1 MSLAM
6 DSVVVSLGGS
16 VLLAKDIDVSFIH
29 DLSKLLSRLSK
40 KYRLFMVIGG
50 GHIARS
56 YIARGRSLGFSEEQ
70 LDLLGIAVTR
80 INAQF
85 LSMMLPQANKII
97 PELTSDAAVM
107 KKSVVVMGGTRPGHS
122 TDMVGAELAEKVGAV
137 RLIIATNVD
146 GVFDKDPN
154 KYPDAKQLSSVHID
168 ELLAMYGAEWK
179 IAGKNMVID
188 GPALHFIKQVKLR
201 TLVVNGLRLNELE
214 KAIENESFDGTT
226 IEV

>member
-1 MSLAM
+1 M
-6 DSVVVSLGGS
+6 DTVVVSLGGS
-16 VLLAKDIDVSFIH
+16 VLLAKDINDSFIH
-29 DLSKLLSRLSK
+29 DLSKLFSRLSK
-40 KYRLFMVIGG
+40 KFRLFIVVGG

-56 YIARGRSLGFSEEQ
+56 YITRGRSLGFSEEQ

-80 INAQF
+80 INARF
-85 LSMMLPQANKII
+85 MSMTLPQANKII
-97 PELTSDAAVM
+97 PEVTADAAVM
-107 KKSVVVMGGTRPGHS
+107 KKSIVVMGGTRPGHS
-122 TDMVGAELAEKVGAV
+122 TDMVGAELAEKAGAA

-168 ELLAMYGAEWK
+168 ELLSMYGGTWNT
-179 IAGKNMVID
+179 AGKNIVID
-188 GPALHFIKQVKLR
+188 GPALHLIKQVKLR